1 MSAPIH
7 VETLHDPA
15 RYTSAQVE
23 CAAQIAHALG
33 RGRLV
38 LCEPPLQR

>member
-1 MSAPIH
+1 MSSPIR

-23 CAAQIAHALG
+23 CATRIAHVLG

-38 LCEPPLQR
+38 LCEPPRRR

>member
-1 MSAPIH
+1 MSSPIR

-15 RYTSAQVE
+15 GYTSAQVE
-23 CAAQIAHALG
+23 RAARIAHALA

-38 LCEPPLQR
+38 LCEPPRRR

>member
-1 MSAPIH
+1 MSSPIR
-7 VETLHDPA
+7 VETLHDPL

-23 CAAQIAHALG
+23 RAAQIAEALG

-38 LCEPPLQR
+38 LCEPPRR